1 MKLCLQVLSKL
12 TGVTCSKSEKT
23 DRQTL
28 SLACL
33 SYLSLPNNVNPV
45 SPFLSSDAALT
56 GAYDSGY
63 QYKEMAVGNE
73 DANVL
78 GPFLPRGPGSSSGK
92 EGETSSLG
100 LGVCTAVCALI
111 KQVSGHI
118 ALLKKSK
125 PFAEGFE
132 GNGERDKVVQYG
144 DENKEGGQKKA
155 ALDNKESK
163 EGGEKEDVLGNTERV
178 EDEEENMKGGEKED
192 VLGSTER
199 VEDEEEN
206 MKGGEKEDVLGST
219 ESVEEREENNKGGE
233 KEDVLGNT
241 ERVEDGKGNN
251 KGDEKEHVV
260 RKKGDEA
267 DTAERTGDV
276 KENKEGEEK
285 EDVVGNSEEDEDI
298 RQECPS
304 MDDTE
309 ESFKNES
316 LRTEK
321 TISEVEF
328 NKELK
333 MKEDM
338 KVLLL
343 AGCSAIESIVLS
355 HFSHRSVIEK

>member
-45 SPFLSSDAALT
+45 SPSLSSDAALT

-132 GNGERDKVVQYG
+132 GNGERDKVIQYG

-155 ALDNKESK
+155 ALDNKGSK
-163 EGGEKEDVLGNTERV
+163 E
-178 EDEEENMKGGEKED
+178 GGEKED

-206 MKGGEKEDVLGST
+206 NKGGEKVDVLGST
-219 ESVEEREENNKGGE
+219 ERVEDEEENNKGGE
-233 KEDVLGNT
+233 KEDVLGST
-241 ERVEDGKGNN
+241 ERVEGEEENN
-251 KGDEKEHVV
+251 KGGEKDRKSVV
-260 RKKGDEA
+260 
-267 DTAERTGDV
+267 
-276 KENKEGEEK
+276 
-285 EDVVGNSEEDEDI
+285 
-298 RQECPS
+298 
-304 MDDTE
+304 
-309 ESFKNES
+309 
-316 LRTEK
+316 
-321 TISEVEF
+321 
-328 NKELK
+328 
-333 MKEDM
+333 
-338 KVLLL
+338 
-343 AGCSAIESIVLS
+343 
-355 HFSHRSVIEK
+355 